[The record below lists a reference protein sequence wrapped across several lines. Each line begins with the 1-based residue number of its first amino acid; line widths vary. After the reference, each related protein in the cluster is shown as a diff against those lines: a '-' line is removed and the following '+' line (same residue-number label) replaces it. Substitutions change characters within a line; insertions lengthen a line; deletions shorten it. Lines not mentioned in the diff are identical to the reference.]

1 MNEINDYED
10 LGDVQLPEEQ
20 AELNNKMIEDA
31 ENEIEDIRVSF
42 RWKAQQLNI
51 VKKAAEMMGVPY
63 QTYIKIILFKQSVD
77 DLKKAQDLMAK

>member
-20 AELNNKMIEDA
+20 AELYNKMIEEAD
-31 ENEIEDIRVSF
+31 NELADIRVSF
-42 RWKAQQLNI
+42 RWKAEQLNL

-63 QTYIKIILFKQSVD
+63 QTYIKVQRRFLQV
-77 DLKKAQDLMAK
+77 